1 MLESIFSTF
10 YLMNSGVL
18 RLNYRLLLVTS
29 TPVTVL
35 FALVW
40 RMFYNLPAVILP
52 CPLRPNDPGRDVRLT
67 PETYD
72 CCIALGVL
80 AVGGVVLYV

>member
-1 MLESIFSTF
+1 MFSTF
-10 YLMNSGVL
+10 LFLSSGRR
-18 RLNYRLLLVTS
+18 RLNYKLLLVTS
-29 TPVTVL
+29 SPVTVL
-35 FALVW
+35 FGIAW

-52 CPLRPNDPGRDVRLT
+52 CPPGPNDPDRDVKLA

-80 AVGGVVLYV
+80 VAGGIAL